1 MHDRRT
7 TSIAIPKAGGSGPY
21 GFLIPP
27 HYLRCGGEIT
37 VTDALMVVLMVGFF
51 VLAGLFV
58 AWLDRV

>member
-1 MHDRRT
+1 MAPRRDLT
-7 TSIAIPKAGGSGPY
+7 ASSSPGTS
-21 GFLIPP
+21 FE
-27 HYLRCGGEIT
+27 RGGEVT

>member
-1 MHDRRT
+1 
-7 TSIAIPKAGGSGPY
+7 
-21 GFLIPP
+21 
-27 HYLRCGGEIT
+27 